1 MTQNERLVRF
11 LSTGRSITAA
21 QARSR
26 FGIRNLR
33 ARVND
38 LRTEGYCVYTNR
50 TTSGVSYRIGKP
62 NRQIVS
68 IAYSV
73 AGSSVFG
80 N

>member
-1 MTQNERLVRF
+1 MSQNDRLVRY
-11 LSTGRSITAA
+11 LTTGRSITPA

-50 TTSGVSYRIGKP
+50 SKTGTSYRIGKP
-62 NRQIVS
+62 NREIVS

-73 AGSSVFG
+73 AGSTVFG